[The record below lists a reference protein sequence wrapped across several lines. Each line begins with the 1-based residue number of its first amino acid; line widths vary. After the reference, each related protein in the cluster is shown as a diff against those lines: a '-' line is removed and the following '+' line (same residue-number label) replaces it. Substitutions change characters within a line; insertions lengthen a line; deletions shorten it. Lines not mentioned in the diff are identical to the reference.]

1 MLVKQMIDIGKSKL
15 PKNAEDGDVIILEN
29 GRFCANKEET
39 DKRRKEI
46 QDLTNE
52 LVEYE
57 KQ

>member
-1 MLVKQMIDIGKSKL
+1 LLRKTIF

-29 GRFCANKEET
+29 GHFCANKEET
-39 DKRRKEI
+39 DDRRKEI

-52 LVEYE
+52 LVEDE